1 MQSARIAGANSASLA
16 GMANLGE
23 KAMWPSL
30 TIIMA
35 TLAAITMVT
44 TISERGG
51 CATHATDAP
60 SGILSP

>member
-1 MQSARIAGANSASLA
+1 
-16 GMANLGE
+16 MANLGE

-60 SGILSP
+60 SRILSP